1 MCEHTGA
8 PALHGELCLELDA
21 GTSGGKRLWEA
32 QLFCGLNSEVA
43 CTKER
48 CLGGHTLQQLSWSS
62 SLLLSAVRGLG
73 YLVLPPSLYSIWSDP
88 WQSSP
93 SQQKNNP
100 AERKEGEAEVL
111 GCLSQLMGH
120 QPQICSGHQG
130 GLPVTSLRH
139 TTSWLLP
146 NSSNSLNFSREWCLA
161 HRL

>member
-62 SLLLSAVRGLG
+62 SLLLSAVHGPG
-73 YLVLPPSLYSIWSDP
+73 YLVLPPSLYSVWSGP

-100 AERKEGEAEVL
+100 AERKEGEAQVL
-111 GCLSQLMGH
+111 GCFSQLMGH
-120 QPQICSGHQG
+120 QPQICSGHRG

-139 TTSWLLP
+139 ITSWLLP
-146 NSSNSLNFSREWCLA
+146 NSSNSLDFSREWCLA
-161 HRL
+161 HHL